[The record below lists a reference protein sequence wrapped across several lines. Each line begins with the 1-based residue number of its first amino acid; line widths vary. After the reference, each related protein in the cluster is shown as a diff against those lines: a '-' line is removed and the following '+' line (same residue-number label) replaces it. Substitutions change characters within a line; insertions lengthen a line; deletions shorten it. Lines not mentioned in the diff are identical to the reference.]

1 MKDSLSKESAKAKKH
16 FDRKT
21 RMRELQPGDL
31 CLILLPTAE
40 SKLLMQWKGPYQV
53 TERVGPTD
61 YRIRVG
67 NMEKIYHIN
76 MLKKYYEVSS
86 AKQNQEK
93 NEHIEEAAAAILQEE
108 DDDSDKMVLPVV
120 ADIPT
125 LKGETVADVNV
136 NDKLSP
142 EQQQQ
147 LRSLL
152 QEYEDIFSDC
162 PGTTSQIEHRIQ
174 LLDDNPVRCKA
185 YPVPHAVID
194 LSLIHISEPTRPY

>member
-1 MKDSLSKESAKAKKH
+1 
-16 FDRKT
+16 
-21 RMRELQPGDL
+21 
-31 CLILLPTAE
+31 
-40 SKLLMQWKGPYQV
+40 
-53 TERVGPTD
+53 
-61 YRIRVG
+61 
-67 NMEKIYHIN
+67 MEKIYHIN

-93 NEHIEEAAAAILQEE
+93 NEHIEEAAAAVLQE
-108 DDDSDKMVLPVV
+108 DDDGDKMVLPVV

-125 LKGETVADVNV
+125 LKGETVADVPV

-152 QEYEDIFSDC
+152 QEYEDIFSDRL
-162 PGTTSQIEHRIQ
+162 GTTSLTEHRIQ

-185 YPVPHAVID
+185 HPVPHAVINEV
-194 LSLIHISEPTRPY
+194 IK